1 MSFALFNIFVRNI
14 MQIRIYIFPFPFLF
28 LLKFFLL
35 FLLFLPSFE
44 PASPEQERL
53 LESLHFYIQF
63 RLTLSGVTQITQK
76 AQLSNHHCVFPLM
89 TGFSSRGSRLCWEK
103 QIEKAS
109 K

>member
-14 MQIRIYIFPFPFLF
+14 MQIRIYFFPFPFLF

-53 LESLHFYIQF
+53 LESLHVCIQF
-63 RLTLSGVTQITQK
+63 KLTLSGVTQIS
-76 AQLSNHHCVFPLM
+76 QLSNHHCVFPLM